1 MSSRRTHTKSRT
13 GCINCKRR
21 KVKCDEARPA
31 CFHCKRHGV
40 PCSLS
45 SPNNATES
53 PIDLGY
59 SIHSAHLPNLTP
71 STPGSIGSPA
81 DPSLFVN
88 LSHPSPSD
96 QMAPFPPQELWTR
109 DCELM
114 HHYCT
119 VTSRTLSLREDMIHV
134 WNVAIPR
141 LGYQSPFVMHGI
153 LALAAAQKAY
163 LLPSSRKIYLPLADY
178 HQTLGSEGYRH
189 QLQTFDLS
197 NWMPVFGFASVVVLH
212 MLTLP
217 TRMENHTL
225 ESPLT
230 NLLELANLLRGIKTT
245 LQPIISRVVRT
256 EFAPVVYSVWLLESD
271 EKSEPCPPLDNT
283 LLPPDTWDAL
293 KRLRA
298 FQEADIPSGGVG
310 HYLHAVGQLETSAK
324 LFAFAGLYAETGAAL
339 FWLYTVDDSI
349 FIDLNA
355 QRPHALLL
363 FAHFLVHVAALERTF
378 WYLKGWS
385 RQIMV
390 KIEEGLVGQP
400 KFQELLQWPKARISE
415 SLALT

>member
-45 SPNNATES
+45 SSNAIES
-53 PIDLGY
+53 PIDPGH

-71 STPGSIGSPA
+71 STPGSIDSPT
-81 DPSLFVN
+81 DPNLFVN
-88 LSHPSPSD
+88 LGHPSPSD

-119 VTSRTLSLREDMIHV
+119 VTSRTLSVREDMIHV

-153 LALAAAQKAY
+153 LALAAAHKAY
-163 LLPSSRKIYLPLADY
+163 LIPASRRIYLPLADY

-217 TRMENHTL
+217 TRMENHAL
-225 ESPLT
+225 EAPLT

-245 LQPIISRVVRT
+245 LQPIIPRVVRT
-256 EFAPVVYSVWLLESD
+256 EFAPVVYGVWLFESD
-271 EKSEPCPPLDNT
+271 EKSAPCPPLDNSP
-283 LLPPDTWDAL
+283 LPPDTWDAL

-298 FQEADIPSGGVG
+298 FQEADIPSGGIS
-310 HYLHAVGQLETSAK
+310 HYLHAVGQLEISAK
-324 LFAFAGLYAETGAAL
+324 LFAFAGLYAETGAAI
-339 FWLYTVDDSI
+339 FWLYTIDDSI
-349 FIDLNA
+349 FIDLNS
-355 QRPHALLL
+355 QKPHALLL
-363 FAHFLVHVAALERTF
+363 FAYFLVHIAALEGNF
-378 WYLKGWS
+378 WYLRGWA
-385 RQIMV
+385 RQIMI

-400 KFQELLQWPKARISE
+400 KFQELLQWPKARVSDA
-415 SLALT
+415 LALT